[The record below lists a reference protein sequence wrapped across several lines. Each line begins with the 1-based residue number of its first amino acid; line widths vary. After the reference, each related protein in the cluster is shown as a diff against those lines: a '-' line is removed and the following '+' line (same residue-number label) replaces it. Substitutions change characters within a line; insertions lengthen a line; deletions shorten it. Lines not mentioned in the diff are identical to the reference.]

1 MVRKVKKMTY
11 FVVKGVSQ
19 NGTETQIKATQD
31 GELEVRAISETILEH
46 ASSKG
51 EAYAW
56 RSTNSDINAGDTRL
70 FIKNTSDKFL
80 VLSYAEFEPANVVC
94 SYDIGIGAETT
105 TPTGTSITGVN
116 LNGTISVSESYE
128 AYDDETAVSDTVP
141 IKSVT
146 VSTTESYRTELDG
159 FILGKN
165 QYIQINQETE
175 STSGRVSVFGHFEE
189 ELI

>member
-1 MVRKVKKMTY
+1 MTY
-11 FVVKGVSQ
+11 FVVKGVSN

-31 GELEVRAISETILEH
+31 GELEVRSIVETELEH
-46 ASSKG
+46 ASANG
-51 EAYAW
+51 RAYAW
-56 RSTNSDINAGDTRL
+56 RSANTDIDAGDTRL

-80 VLSYAEFEPANVVC
+80 ILSYAVFEPANVVC

-105 TPTGTSITGVN
+105 TPTGTLITGTVI
-116 LNGTISVSESYE
+116 NGTVIANESNI
-128 AYDDETAVSDTVP
+128 AYDDETAVADATPIVSYTVN
-141 IKSVT
+141 
-146 VSTTESYRTELDG
+146 TTESLRAELDG

-175 STSGRVSVFGHFEE
+175 STSGRVTVFGHFEE

>member
-1 MVRKVKKMTY
+1 MTY
-11 FVVKGVSQ
+11 FVVKGVSA

-31 GELEVRAISETILEH
+31 GELEVRAIIETELEH
-46 ASSKG
+46 ASANG
-51 EAYAW
+51 RAYAF
-56 RSTNSDINAGDTRL
+56 RSANTDIDAGDTRL

-80 VLSYAEFEPANVVC
+80 IISYAVFEPSNVVC

-105 TPTGTSITGVN
+105 TPAGTQITATN
-116 LNGTISVSESYE
+116 LNGTVTVSESYVC
-128 AYDDETAVSDTVP
+128 YDDETAVADTTP
-141 IKSVT
+141 IVSYT
-146 VSTTESYRTELDG
+146 VNTTESKRAELDG

-175 STSGRVSVFGHFEE
+175 STSGRVTVFAHFEE